1 MGRNLWRD
9 GWRSKHWVLS
19 QQDLCAELGSMAAGA
34 GRRGVLTC
42 EVSSGWQV
50 CTDDACLCPIHGQ
63 MQTLCPE
70 VTTAVT
76 WAPWETSLV
85 PENSG
90 GQQPAGP
97 APSREAAPAWCSP
110 RTHVCDHTHNPRYLW
125 VGPCKGHCLILK
137 VPGSC
142 RVWSLTGSNVVSCLG
157 PV

>member
-1 MGRNLWRD
+1 
-9 GWRSKHWVLS
+9 
-19 QQDLCAELGSMAAGA
+19 MAAGA